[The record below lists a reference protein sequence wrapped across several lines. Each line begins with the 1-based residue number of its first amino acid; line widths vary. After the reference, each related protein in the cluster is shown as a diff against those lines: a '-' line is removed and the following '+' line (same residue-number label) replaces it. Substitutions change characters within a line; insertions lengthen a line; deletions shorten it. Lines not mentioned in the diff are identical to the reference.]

1 MATINPFYRFESG
14 WNAGFYPDNLVIS
27 NLLDELHSELASWLP
42 ANAIGLTIDELF
54 SQVTAIVNEYNIP
67 PNYGDLLLQI
77 NYLTTSDFVIIIYNQ
92 SLIATDDTQAVIIVG
107 FNDSITNI
115 VISATLSP
123 FAVGAYSGT
132 FDAALINTEQDV
144 ARALLIADQN
154 GSAFF
159 PSTYTYNPTT
169 GVATSG
175 LARGKNWKLNSD
187 NNPSRFPANTSQ
199 YQNARIFSFSEQP
212 PDEKYIVSL
221 MEKII
226 GASLVDSTY
235 SSILALFNSITV
247 PDGWDKTIEYS
258 AVTSERVQINIYNS
272 PKGYV
277 YTLVGRLDGSW
288 LWQRFFNRTGSYT
301 PDGFLLTYDGSVE
314 MPYEPL
320 TPSSYLFLG
329 WYYELDFCEFNSGCY
344 ESPEFYQMPAMP
356 GDNLQFNINKEEAN
370 LEFLDSVKVGL
381 FDENGMFIQNIG
393 EAIKP
398 PTDCDCPPC
407 QLIMTY
413 ELDAAGWDAYLINVS
428 QLNDL
433 AATNLNFAIYKNDV
447 QIEFG
452 GLSFVNPSNPYTIT
466 NIEDAGLSIIPPV
479 VLTESGG
486 VYTFTCTIEDAV
498 CGDIYR
504 FENQISD
511 ATVFPTTWITVF
523 ASNSFECPII
533 PIATQFNT
541 NCLIPF
547 AKAGCY
553 RFGLYEDAGV
563 DGFYLY
569 SISNII
575 RIDASDC
582 FSTIIEY
589 WSDNNS
595 IAQGFEYYDNWRQRI
610 RLGINGGGD
619 KPIIT
624 ESIYRQSNGVHRRPQ
639 NKQDLSVDLH
649 TDFLDRETQL
659 ALVDATRHPYFVWN
673 DRNIFVKGDIEVAT
687 IQDFST
693 QSSFETLAQVK
704 FQALVQGFQPKNSS
718 CITC

>member
-27 NLLDELHSELASWLP
+27 NLLGELYSELASWLP
-42 ANAIGLTIDELF
+42 ANAIGLTIDELYV
-54 SQVTAIVNEYNIP
+54 QITAIVNEYNIP

-77 NYLTTSDFVIIIYNQ
+77 NYLTTTDFVIIIYNQ

-107 FNDSITNI
+107 FNDSVTKS
-115 VISATLSP
+115 VISATLAP
-123 FAVGAYSGT
+123 FTVGAYSGT
-132 FDAALINTEQDV
+132 FDAPLINTENDV
-144 ARALLIADQN
+144 ARALVIADQN

-159 PSTYTYNPTT
+159 PTTYIYNPTT
-169 GVATSG
+169 GIATSG
-175 LARGKNWKLNSD
+175 LARGKNWELDSNKA
-187 NNPSRFPANTSQ
+187 PCRVPANTYQ
-199 YQNARIFSFSEQP
+199 YQNARTFSFSEQL

-226 GASLVDSTY
+226 GLSLIDTNY
-235 SSILALFNSITV
+235 SSILALLNSFQLPV
-247 PDGWDKTIEYS
+247 GWNSSIIHETIS
-258 AVTSERVQINIYNS
+258 NERVQINIYNNS
-272 PKGYV
+272 KGYV
-277 YTLVGRLDGSW
+277 YTLIGRLTGFW
-288 LWQRFFNRTGSYT
+288 KWQRFFNRSGVFG
-301 PDGFLLTYDGSVE
+301 PDDFLITYSDTIE
-314 MPYEPL
+314 LPYEPL
-320 TPSSYLFLG
+320 ISSDYVYLG
-329 WYYELDFCEFNSGCY
+329 WYYDLEFCEFSGCY
-344 ESPEFYQMPAMP
+344 ESHEFYQMPAMP
-356 GDNLQFNINKEEAN
+356 GDNLQFNVDSISAN
-370 LEFLDSVKVGL
+370 LLNINSVNVGL
-381 FDENGMFIQNIG
+381 FSEDGRFIQNIG

-398 PTDCDCPPC
+398 TTDCDCPPC
-407 QLIMTY
+407 QLVMTY
-413 ELDAAGWDAYLINVS
+413 QLDSVGWDAYLINVS

-433 AATNLNFAIYKNDV
+433 EATNLNFAIYKNDV

-452 GLSFVNPSNPYTIT
+452 GLSFVNPPNPYTLT
-466 NIEDAGLSIIPPV
+466 NIQDAGLSISPPV

-486 VYTFTCTIEDAV
+486 VYTFTCTIEDAI
-498 CGDIYR
+498 CGDVYR

-511 ATVFPTTWITVF
+511 ATVFPVTWITIF
-523 ASNSFECPII
+523 ASDLFECPTI

-547 AKAGCY
+547 AKADCY

-575 RIDASDC
+575 RIDGSDC

-589 WSDNNS
+589 WSNNDS
-595 IAQGFEYYDNWRQRI
+595 IGQGFEYFNNWRQRI
-610 RLGINGGGD
+610 RLGINGGGE

-649 TDFLDRETQL
+649 TDFLDRETQY

-673 DRNIFVKGDIEVAT
+673 DRNIFVQGDIEVAT

-704 FQALVQGFQPKNSS
+704 FQALIQGYQPKNSS
-718 CITC
+718 CLTC

>member
-1 MATINPFYRFESG
+1 MEKVIN
-14 WNAGFYPDNLVIS
+14 
-27 NLLDELHSELASWLP
+27 
-42 ANAIGLTIDELF
+42 F
-54 SQVTAIVNEYNIP
+54 S
-67 PNYGDLLLQI
+67 
-77 NYLTTSDFVIIIYNQ
+77 F
-92 SLIATDDTQAVIIVG
+92 
-107 FNDSITNI
+107 TN
-115 VISATLSP
+115 T
-123 FAVGAYSGT
+123 
-132 FDAALINTEQDV
+132 
-144 ARALLIADQN
+144 
-154 GSAFF
+154 
-159 PSTYTYNPTT
+159 
-169 GVATSG
+169 VATEV
-175 LARGKNWKLNSD
+175 RH
-187 NNPSRFPANTSQ
+187 
-199 YQNARIFSFSEQP
+199 Y
-212 PDEKYIVSL
+212 
-221 MEKII
+221 
-226 GASLVDSTY
+226 
-235 SSILALFNSITV
+235 FNSFTI
-247 PDGWDKTIEYS
+247 PDGWTRG
-258 AVTSERVQINIYNS
+258 TSIVSGTYTRIYLNLYRDDRS
-272 PKGYV
+272 
-277 YTLVGRLDGSW
+277 LLIIGRLDTTW
-288 LWQRFFNRTGSYT
+288 LWQRFLDDSGNNDINYFIDYTSTTPLPYLPLVSYQWLYG
-301 PDGFLLTYDGSVE
+301 DWYDMDFVE
-314 MPYEPL
+314 F
-320 TPSSYLFLG
+320 TDS
-329 WYYELDFCEFNSGCY
+329 CY
-344 ESPEFYQMPAMP
+344 VSPEFYQMPAMP

-413 ELDAAGWDAYLINVS
+413 ELDAAGWNDYLINVS

-452 GLSFVNPSNPYTIT
+452 GLSFVNPSNPYTLT